1 MGDIYCPR
9 NTAGEEGLWKVVHL
23 CQVENQAPNIHC
35 GRGTL
40 RWVGSAVGMG
50 MQYDS
55 HANILEFSKWSF
67 EFTHFLRSLHNQS
80 MSTA

>member
-1 MGDIYCPR
+1 MGAIYCPR

-23 CQVENQAPNIHC
+23 CQVENQAPNIHR

-40 RWVGSAVGMG
+40 RWVGSAVGLG

-55 HANILEFSKWSF
+55 HANILEFLKWSF
-67 EFTHFLRSLHNQS
+67 
-80 MSTA
+80 